1 MSGVYGETVVIQ
13 LRLELSSAETRQA
26 LHVSDSQWQALVTA
40 DAEVIPGVMQAL
52 IEQVHYDGPSGAV
65 AVQLRTPEDSPMG
78 SPALAFEYKIP
89 RRRGRALPAFRLRPA
104 NETLTRPP
112 RLARL
117 LALAHK
123 LEGVVRAGQVK
134 DYAELA
140 RLAHISSARIGQ
152 IVILGLLAPA
162 IQEHI
167 LFLPAEQ
174 AGLIGERELREIG
187 REPRWDR
194 QRARFDELLGPRG

>member
-1 MSGVYGETVVIQ
+1 MAAAEAKAQYSAIVLGATGNVGGRIVQ
-13 LRLELSSAETRQA
+13 L
-26 LHVSDSQWQALVTA
+26 
-40 DAEVIPGVMQAL
+40 L
-52 IEQVHYDGPSGAV
+52 ITV
-65 AVQLRTPEDSPMG
+65 AVTLRTPENCPLDRH
-78 SPALAFEYKIP
+78 ALAFEYKIP

-104 NETLTRPP
+104 SETLTRPP

-123 LEGVVRAGQVK
+123 LDGVVRAGKVK

-152 IVILGLLAPA
+152 IVILGLLAPT

-167 LFLPAEQ
+167 LFLPAEH
-174 AGLIGERELREIG
+174 AGLIGERELREIA
-187 REPRWDR
+187 REPRWDF
-194 QRARFDELLGPRG
+194 QRARFDELLAARD

>member
-1 MSGVYGETVVIQ
+1 LLEGSIVIQ
-13 LRLELSSAETRQA
+13 LRSQFSGVESRQ
-26 LHVSDSQWQALVTA
+26 VFQMSDSDWQALVLA
-40 DAEVIPGVMQAL
+40 DAEVIPGIIQAL
-52 IEQVHYDGPSGAV
+52 IEQIHYDGSKGTV
-65 AVQLRTPEDSPMG
+65 GVKLRTPEGFRDDVAST
-78 SPALAFEYKIP
+78 FEYKIP

-104 NETLTRPP
+104 RETLTRPP
-112 RLARL
+112 RLSRL

-123 LEGVVRAGQVK
+123 LEGVVRSGKVK

-152 IVILGLLAPA
+152 IVMLGLLAPA
-162 IQEHI
+162 IQEHL

-174 AGLIGERELREIG
+174 AGLIGERELREIA

-194 QRARFDELLGPRG
+194 QRARFDELLAAR